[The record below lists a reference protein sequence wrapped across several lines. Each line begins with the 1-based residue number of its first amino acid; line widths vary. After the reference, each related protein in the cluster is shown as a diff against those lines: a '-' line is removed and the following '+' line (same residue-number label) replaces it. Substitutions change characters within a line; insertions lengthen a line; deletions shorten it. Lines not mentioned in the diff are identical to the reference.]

1 MVAVR
6 LTADTVAL
14 AVPLV
19 LALWAAWRVSMTRR
33 KQRTQTQ
40 LKRLLPVVAVEA
52 EAVVD
57 QARPDL
63 AEMVA
68 LVAVRPQAQ
77 DRTQQALAVVVAAA
91 VLAPRQRVT
100 VETEAAVMSCFGGQ
114 IEIQHLESWTVWADA
129 GSVSG

>member
-1 MVAVR
+1 MDKVV
-6 LTADTVAL
+6 LEVL
-14 AVPLV
+14 LV

-33 KQRTQTQ
+33 KQLTQTQ
-40 LKRLLPVVAVEA
+40 HKRLLPVVAVEA

-68 LVAVRPQAQ
+68 LVVARPQAQ
-77 DRTQQALAVVVAAA
+77 DRTQLVLAVVAAVV
-91 VLAPRQRVT
+91 VLAPRQQVM

-114 IEIQHLESWTVWADA
+114 IEIQHLESWTVWANA